1 MRYSLIVISVLL
13 AANATAQNIP
23 NGDFESW
30 KMRDHHKL
38 SGWFSPTRNVGRS
51 TDAVFGEYALMLSN
65 TSTVG
70 VNGTRGYARSIDY
83 NNLDKVNGLAIQAD
97 ALSIS
102 FWSKYNLADGDTAR
116 FQAVLREKGIYRGN
130 IDFRFSGSS
139 NGEYVKFTIPILW
152 NTNGA
157 RQIDTVWFYLTSCVN
172 TKVSGDG
179 FVLFDDIQ
187 FENIGKQVGSF
198 YNQDFEKWYNTGVEY
213 PEFWRSRDLLN
224 YDSYAYLLPDSASR
238 KVIDTNPKI
247 NTSLL
252 IKNYKEG
259 NAIRNGYCF
268 IGTENFHSYRKAF
281 AVKDSFN
288 YLQGYYKFLPDGPD
302 TARFMYRTWSGA
314 RTSSYDELLISEPA
328 EEWTFFTIPV
338 NYYRDEV
345 PDSAALVFWSHK
357 ANNAN
362 GLNTRLYLDNIELV
376 MEPSP
381 IGLSARSLERSN
393 LTYFP
398 NPTNGLVQLRSNE
411 KYSAGITVDAVGQI
425 LELPL
430 HNGVLDMSNLP
441 NGIYFVSLLH
451 VANKHHTTIKILKQ

>member
-1 MRYSLIVISVLL
+1 
-13 AANATAQNIP
+13 
-23 NGDFESW
+23 
-30 KMRDHHKL
+30 MRDHHKL
-38 SGWFSPTRNVGRS
+38 SGWFSPTRNVSRS
-51 TDAVFGEYALMLSN
+51 TDAKSGEYALLLSN
-65 TSTVG
+65 TYIEGT
-70 VNGTRGYARSIDY
+70 NGYRGYARSIDY
-83 NNLDKVNGLAIQAD
+83 NNLDKINGLAIDAD

-102 FWSKYNLADGDTAR
+102 FWSKYDLADGDTAR
-116 FQAVLREKGIYRGN
+116 FQAILREKGTYRGN

-139 NGEYVKFTIPILW
+139 NGEYVKFTIPISW

-157 RQIDTVWFYLTSCVN
+157 RQIDSVWFYVYSYVS
-172 TKVSGDG
+172 TKVNGDG

-187 FENIGKQVGSF
+187 FENIGNPVGSF
-198 YNQDFEKWYNTGVEY
+198 YNQGFEEWYNTGVEY

-362 GLNTRLYLDNIELV
+362 GLNTRLYLDNLELV
-376 MEPSP
+376 MEPSS
-381 IGLSARSLERSN
+381 IGLSTQHAAKSN

-398 NPTNGLVQLRSNE
+398 NPTTGLVEIRTNEIYTTCIASN
-411 KYSAGITVDAVGQI
+411 SIGQM
-425 LELPL
+425 LTLPF
-430 HNGVLDMSNLP
+430 HNGIIDMSNLP
-441 NGIYFVSLLH
+441 TGIYNVTLL
-451 VANKHHTTIKILKQ
+451 NKDKNTTIIKVLKQ